1 MKYYA
6 AVMFEET
13 DQLVDIARAAEAEG
27 FTGVALADHVAV
39 PAGFASVHPSG
50 ENPFDHTS
58 PFADPLITAAAMLS
72 ATTSLEV
79 LTYVYI
85 LPMREP
91 FSVASQVATLS
102 LISNSRLR
110 LGIGVGWLREEI
122 ELLGADP
129 RTRGRRT
136 DEMIEICR
144 RFWRDGTAEFHGEF
158 FDFGPTGMYPQPD
171 APISIWVGGK
181 SEAALARAVRND
193 GWVGMNYDLPEIHQ
207 LLDRLGELRKE
218 AGKEDGPFETMVI
231 PNADPSPRLH
241 DKMNEHGVTS
251 TIAMPWY
258 PGDPVCASIEA
269 KRDALGRFADA
280 FIRH

>member
-13 DQLVDIARAAEAEG
+13 DQLLDIARAAEAGG

-39 PAGFASVHPSG
+39 PEGFASVHPSG
-50 ENPFDHTS
+50 ENPFSHTS
-58 PFADPLITAAAMLS
+58 PFPDPLITASAMLS
-72 ATTSLEV
+72 ATSALEV

-85 LPMREP
+85 LPMRDP

-102 LISNSRLR
+102 LLSNDRFR
-110 LGIGVGWLREEI
+110 LGVGVGWLREEI
-122 ELLGADP
+122 DLMGADP
-129 RTRGRRT
+129 RSRGRRT

-158 FDFGPTGMYPQPD
+158 FDFDPTGVYPQPEG
-171 APISIWVGGK
+171 PVSIWVGGK
-181 SEAALARAVRND
+181 SEAVLARAVRND
-193 GWVGMNYDLPEIHQ
+193 GWLGMNYDLSEIHR
-207 LLDRLGELRKE
+207 LLDRLSELRTE

-231 PNADPSPRLH
+231 PNAEPSPRLH

-258 PGDPVCASIEA
+258 PGDPACASIEA
-269 KRDALGRFADA
+269 KRDALGRFADT
-280 FIRH
+280 FIRR

>member
-13 DQLVDIARAAEAEG
+13 GQLADIARAAEAEG

-39 PAGFASVHPSG
+39 PEGFASVHPSG
-50 ENPFDHTS
+50 ENPFSHTS
-58 PFADPLITAAAMLS
+58 PFPDPLITASAMLS
-72 ATTSLEV
+72 ATSTLEV

-85 LPMREP
+85 LPMRDP

-102 LISNSRLR
+102 LLSNDRFR
-110 LGIGVGWLREEI
+110 LGVGVGWLREEI
-122 ELLGADP
+122 DLMGADP

-158 FDFGPTGMYPQPD
+158 FDFGPTGVYPQPE
-171 APISIWVGGK
+171 APVSIWVGGK

-193 GWVGMNYDLPEIHQ
+193 GWLGMNYDLSEIHR
-207 LLDRLGELRKE
+207 LLDRLGELRAE
-218 AGKEDGPFETMVI
+218 AGKEGGPFETMVI
-231 PNADPSPRLH
+231 PNAEPSPRLH
-241 DKMNEHGVTS
+241 DKMSEHGVTS

-258 PGDPVCASIEA
+258 PGDPACDSIEA
-269 KRDALGRFADA
+269 KRDALGCFADT
-280 FIRH
+280 FIRR